1 MKFFRPIFI
10 VLIWGC
16 FCFLFLQQLEAKA
29 ASALRFSIFFDKNEY
44 KTDEP
49 IYINF
54 KLKNTGKKPVY
65 VNKRY
70 YVNSEDSKPED
81 REVYLRVTGPSG
93 NEVPCKASYDT
104 GFPKTDYFVL
114 LKPKEEAASERKKNL
129 KAYFDLETPG
139 KYNIIAVYQNIYG
152 AEIGIEAFR
161 DKIKSKPVTI
171 KVVE

>member
-10 VLIWGC
+10 VLMWGC
-16 FCFLFLQQLEAKA
+16 FCLLSFQQLEAK
-29 ASALRFSIFFDKNEY
+29 SNLSLKFSVFFDKNEY

-49 IYINF
+49 IYISF
-54 KLKNTGKKPVY
+54 KLINTHKKPVY

-70 YVNSEDSKPED
+70 YLNSENSKPED

-93 NEVPCKASYDT
+93 NELPCKSSYST

-114 LKPKEEAASERKKNL
+114 LNPKEEAVSERKKNL
-129 KAYFDLETPG
+129 KAYFDLMAPG

-152 AEIGIEAFR
+152 AEIGIEVFR
-161 DKIKSKPVTI
+161 DEIKSKPVTI